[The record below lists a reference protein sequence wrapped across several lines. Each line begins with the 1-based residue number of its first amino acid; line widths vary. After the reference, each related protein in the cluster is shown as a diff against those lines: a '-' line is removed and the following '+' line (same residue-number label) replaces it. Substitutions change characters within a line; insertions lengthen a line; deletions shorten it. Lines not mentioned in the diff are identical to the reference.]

1 MPILWKQNHSKRES
15 YTNKDEGKI
24 KMSEISKEQQEKI
37 NRLQLLEQS
46 RQTIN
51 IQKQNFQ
58 IKLIEVESALKEI
71 EKTEE
76 AYKIVGAV
84 MVKKDKTELKREL
97 EEEKEKLNLR
107 IKNIEKQ
114 EETIKNKMKSLQEE
128 ILKK

>member
-1 MPILWKQNHSKRES
+1 MPILWKQNHSKRKS

>member
-1 MPILWKQNHSKRES
+1 MPTLWKQNHSKRKS